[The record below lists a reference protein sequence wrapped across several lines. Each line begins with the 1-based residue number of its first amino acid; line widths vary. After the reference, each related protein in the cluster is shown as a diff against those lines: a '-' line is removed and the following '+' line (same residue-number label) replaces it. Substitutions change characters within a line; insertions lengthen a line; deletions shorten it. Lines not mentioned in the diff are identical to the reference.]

1 MRFKRLV
8 TAVVLGSL
16 SNLVPTAL
24 WSWYT
29 TTNLDWFIL
38 SFVGGGFAYTIL
50 SFIYLLLVLLPV
62 HLAMIKRGYLHG
74 RLYGLIGALFAL
86 ATFTAYDLFTAGW
99 SPYHDYALIAIIGV
113 LCSLVFWAI
122 VRLKP
127 VE

>member
-74 RLYGLIGALFAL
+74 WLYGLIG
-86 ATFTAYDLFTAGW
+86 
-99 SPYHDYALIAIIGV
+99 V
-113 LCSLVFWAI
+113 LVLVGL
-122 VRLKP
+122 VRLALP
-127 VE
+127 MIDWQPRRSR